1 MPTQVRNG
9 EMLKLGAT
17 DNQFRFDPAIGFA
30 EADNLYLSLPGL
42 VGYWPGNAMGSSS
55 ASVAELSDKG
65 PRRLNLTRN
74 GTPNVTAEAS
84 SLAVWQEFN
93 GTTDWYSHAD
103 AASFDIT
110 GGLTIMAWV
119 RFDATASATEFV
131 ACKWGASNISYG
143 IWRSSDGTGRFG
155 VSVNG
160 TTITLAL
167 TANTLAANK
176 WYFLAGRYSPS
187 AQVKIWD
194 GSISNLRTAENTT
207 SIPASLFNGTAL
219 FGIGA
224 RSGGA
229 DYLNGRISRVALCNM
244 AVPDQFIDVVFQ
256 RTRQIYPGAI

>member
-103 AASFDIT
+103 ATSFDIT
-110 GGLTIMAWV
+110 AGLTIMAWV
-119 RFDATASATEFV
+119 WFDTDGVATERIAGKWGSSNNSYVLYRVSGGTAGIAISVDGTTSVSATAVNA
-131 ACKWGASNISYG
+131 ISG
-143 IWRSSDGTGRFG
+143 S
-155 VSVNG
+155 
-160 TTITLAL
+160 
-167 TANTLAANK
+167 K
-176 WYFLAGRYSPS
+176 WYFLCGRYSPS
-187 AQVKIWD
+187 AQLKIWD
-194 GSISNLRTAENTT
+194 GSISNLRVAENTT
-207 SIPASLFNGTAL
+207 SIPASIYNGTAL
-219 FGIGA
+219 FGIGGQ
-224 RSGGA
+224 SGGA
-229 DYLNGRISRVALCNM
+229 NFLNGRISRVALCNM
-244 AVPDQFIDVVFQ
+244 AVPDQFIDVIFQ